1 MHAPCVLQN
10 FSTTLWLQC
19 LGWKSLSF
27 NVFKVL
33 SNDQVKWV
41 RPLRAF
47 FNYAGRYAS
56 GAFRRF
62 TRDEVYHW
70 SETDRRGSRGK
81 TRAWHGVTTGFH
93 VVVVVDETSLL
104 ASQVHA
110 IKERLTAHGLTR
122 HLANLMVFA
131 LAVSVLG
138 RACPRI
144 HGYLLTVFLTMA
156 ADTTPAGRSWWI
168 IVLPCRRSG
177 YLANESRGIYCPQPR
192 IIRNRGSLQ
201 RDVLPASG

>member
-1 MHAPCVLQN
+1 MLQS
-10 FSTTLWLQC
+10 FSPHLFD
-19 LGWKSLSF
+19 F
-27 NVFKVL
+27 NVSDANFQRKSPVL
-33 SNDQVKWV
+33 SKWV
-41 RPLRAF
+41 RLFRAF
-47 FNYAGRYAS
+47 FNYAGRNTLREYFVVS
-56 GAFRRF
+56 
-62 TRDEVYHW
+62 H
-70 SETDRRGSRGK
+70 ETDRRGSRGK
-81 TRAWHGVTTGFH
+81 TRAWHGVTTEFH
-93 VVVVVDETSLL
+93 VVVVETSLL
-104 ASQVHA
+104 ASRVHA
-110 IKERLTAHGLTR
+110 IKERLPAHGLTR

-144 HGYLLTVFLTMA
+144 RGYLLTMFLTMA

-201 RDVLPASG
+201 RDVSPASG